1 MAVLGVFLSRQQTGR
16 LCDTQTGASGNKGE
30 REQMINASEMVKRC
44 REFSMMSREDLAR
57 KSGIS
62 VYTIARIEREKDG
75 GMTLFTF
82 ESLLDAMGFEVAI
95 RRKGK

>member
-1 MAVLGVFLSRQQTGR
+1 
-16 LCDTQTGASGNKGE
+16 
-30 REQMINASEMVKRC
+30 
-44 REFSMMSREDLAR
+44 MMSREDLAR

-82 ESLLDAMGFEVAI
+82 ETLLDAMGFEVAI
-95 RRKGK
+95 RRKSK

>member
-1 MAVLGVFLSRQQTGR
+1 
-16 LCDTQTGASGNKGE
+16 
-30 REQMINASEMVKRC
+30 MINASEIVRRC

-82 ESLLDAMGFEVAI
+82 ETLLDAMGFEVTI
-95 RRKGK
+95 RRKSK